1 MNLSDA
7 EARMVR
13 EALERPI
20 RAGWTPKL
28 WNAEAREVLAML
40 DAKAGE
46 FKGST
51 PCDCRYGCRYHK
63 DGPKGAGWYQTS
75 DCPIHRQAQPRGG
88 GQHEELKGEIV
99 TDLQKELRNVITFIG
114 RKAQGCEDECDPE
127 AGEDCALA
135 LRVLDPGGWLKEFDR
150 AFVFGFACG
159 AFAFGIPLLILFI
172 LNLVKP

>member
-1 MNLSDA
+1 MKYEIVKTCNCEDSKTA
-7 EARMVR
+7 FVR
-13 EALERPI
+13 PQPAL
-20 RAGWTPKL
+20 
-28 WNAEAREVLAML
+28 
-40 DAKAGE
+40 
-46 FKGST
+46 
-51 PCDCRYGCRYHK
+51 
-63 DGPKGAGWYQTS
+63 
-75 DCPIHRQAQPRGG
+75 QPGDVDRGMPPNDPVGG